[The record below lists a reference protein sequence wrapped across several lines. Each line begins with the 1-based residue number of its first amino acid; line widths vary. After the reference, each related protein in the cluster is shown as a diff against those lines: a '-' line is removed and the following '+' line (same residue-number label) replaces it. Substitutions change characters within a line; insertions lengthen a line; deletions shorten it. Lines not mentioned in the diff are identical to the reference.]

1 MDGRICI
8 SDFNNNRLYIMTR
21 DVCLVWNSIINGADF
36 DKPGPGQKLDEKII
50 TRNREELKLKKP
62 CRDRLKSI
70 TAGAVFSIE
79 FEDGF

>member
-1 MDGRICI
+1 
-8 SDFNNNRLYIMTR
+8 MTR

-36 DKPGPGQKLDEKII
+36 DKPGPGQKLDEEINKKIHDFVKILAEKKII